1 MIEGLCRT
9 SHLREGMGMN
19 ARAAFQ
25 LPDSEA
31 CGTRNKRGRNASKS
45 QNELHKTLTQ
55 CPNLRVF
62 DLRPG
67 IYVAGSGVIRSAE
80 IERVFCLSRT
90 ARASPPHSTTLRQS
104 SKPSIVYVHACPTPD
119 DRLQS
124 TTALPGIPP
133 EAQATPFVVA
143 RPCNLSEASRG
154 RKDKDRD
161 LCHSTQLSGYAKR
174 QGRLDSRV
182 GFRRTGG
189 VADPTRFG

>member
-1 MIEGLCRT
+1 
-9 SHLREGMGMN
+9 MN

-31 CGTRNKRGRNASKS
+31 CGTRNKARPQRLQESK
-45 QNELHKTLTQ
+45 
-55 CPNLRVF
+55 
-62 DLRPG
+62 
-67 IYVAGSGVIRSAE
+67 
-80 IERVFCLSRT
+80 
-90 ARASPPHSTTLRQS
+90 RASQDAYAMVPTSESLISAPASMSPARGSSAPLRLNECFVCLEQLGRHHLTRPPLRQS

-143 RPCNLSEASRG
+143 RPCDLSEASRG